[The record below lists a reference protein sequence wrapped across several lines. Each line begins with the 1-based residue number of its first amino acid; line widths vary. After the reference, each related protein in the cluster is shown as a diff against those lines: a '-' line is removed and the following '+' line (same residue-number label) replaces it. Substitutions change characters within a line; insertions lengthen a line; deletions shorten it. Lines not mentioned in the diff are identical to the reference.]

1 MELYLLRHGIA
12 DEPGFGARDAD
23 RELTAEGRKKL
34 RQIFK
39 VALAAEARPTLIVS
53 SPYVRARQTATL
65 AAKQLEYTSEIL
77 YSNALVPHASPQEVW
92 EEIRMYKS
100 EARLLLASHEPLM
113 SATAALLL
121 NSPGLAIDFKK
132 GAMMRID
139 LDGFSA
145 QPRGVLKWYL
155 TPRLAV

>member
-12 DEPGFGARDAD
+12 DEPGLGMRDAD

-39 VALAAEARPTLIVS
+39 VALDAEARPTLIVS
-53 SPYVRARQTATL
+53 SPYVRARQTAML
-65 AAKQLEYTSEIL
+65 AAKQLEYSNEIL
-77 YSNALVPHASPQEVW
+77 YSNALVPHASAHEVW
-92 EEIRMYKS
+92 EEIRVYKS

-113 SATAALLL
+113 SSTAALLL

-139 LDGFSA
+139 LDGFSS
-145 QPRGVLKWYL
+145 QPRGILKWYL
-155 TPRLAV
+155 TSRLAV